1 MKVTQAG
8 QCKEMDKSDIEM
20 TTLKSADTHS
30 TWDKGAKAVEAAGAA
45 PPPPR
50 PPPPRPP
57 PPRPAP
63 LQPPPPR
70 PTAGPSTSKR
80 PAPPPP
86 PTRPGPS
93 TGKEM
98 DKSDIEMTTLK
109 SADTHSTNSS

>member
-1 MKVTQAG
+1 
-8 QCKEMDKSDIEM
+8 MDKSDIEM

-57 PPRPAP
+57 
-63 LQPPPPR
+63 LPR

-80 PAPPPP
+80 PAPPP